1 MPVNNSTL
9 LTITEGA
16 SAKLQEILK
25 EEGTPEGYLRISLA
39 PGGHGGVQYMLGL
52 EESVDEADTVVDT
65 GKVKVL
71 LDSDSAPLM
80 EGTAIDYVETL
91 HRSGFVI
98 DNPNFPAMGGG
109 CACGGGGGGGCG
121 GGGGACGCG
130 GHGAEAQEG
139 EHAEH
144 AGHAGHV

>member
-9 LTITEGA
+9 LTVSEGA
-16 SAKLQEILK
+16 SVKLQEILK
-25 EEGTPEGYLRISLA
+25 EEGTPEAYLRITLA

-52 EESVDEADTVVDT
+52 EENVEEEDTVVDT
-65 GKVKVL
+65 GRVKVL

-80 EGTAIDYVETL
+80 EGTSIDYVETL

-98 DNPNFPAMGGG
+98 DNPNFPAMAGGG
-109 CACGGGGGGGCG
+109 CACGGGGCGCG
-121 GGGGACGCG
+121 GGGR
-130 GHGAEAQEG
+130 GAEAEEAQH

-144 AGHAGHV
+144 A

>member
-9 LTITEGA
+9 LTVSEGA
-16 SAKLQEILK
+16 SAKLQDILK
-25 EEGTPEGYLRISLA
+25 EEGTPEAYLRITLA

-52 EESVDEADTVVDT
+52 EENVEEEDTVVDT

-80 EGTAIDYVETL
+80 EGTSIDYVETL

-109 CACGGGGGGGCG
+109 GCACGGGG
-121 GGGGACGCG
+121 CGCG
-130 GHGAEAQEG
+130 GRGAEGEEAQHEHA
-139 EHAEH
+139 EPAQHAEH
-144 AGHAGHV
+144 A

>member
-9 LTITEGA
+9 LTISEGA
-16 SAKLQEILK
+16 SAKLQEILR
-25 EEGTPEGYLRISLA
+25 EEGTPDAFLRITLA

-52 EESVDEADTVVDT
+52 ETEAEEADTVVET
-65 GKVKVL
+65 GAVKVL

-80 EGTAIDYVETL
+80 EGTSIDYVETFQ
-91 HRSGFVI
+91 RSGFVI

-121 GGGGACGCG
+121 GGGGGGCGCG
-130 GHGAEAQEG
+130 GHGAEAEG
-139 EHAEH
+139 AEHQHEHA
-144 AGHAGHV
+144 